1 MKFKKAT
8 KEQSKLRL
16 ALFGPSGSG
25 KTFTAL
31 RLATGI
37 TGKIAV
43 IDTERGS
50 ASKYAD
56 RFDFDVLE
64 LEKGARAIEHYAQ
77 AIKAAGEAGYDN
89 LIIDSLSHAW
99 FELLEEV
106 EKIARAKYRGN
117 TWSAWSE
124 GTPKQRALIDAILDF
139 DGHIIATMRVKT
151 EWITEQTSR
160 GKSRPVR
167 VGLAPQQGK
176 GIEYE
181 FDLLGELT
189 QDHIM
194 TISKDRTGRFQDRI
208 IEKPGEDMGRELA
221 EWLSD
226 GLPPRP
232 KPQSNEPFASRGAA
246 IAWALT
252 QNVFN
257 HPSHAGNAY
266 NKLKEEK
273 QPTNASEMAQL
284 WRENI
289 SNRLA
294 DKALADKEFSDSIDD
309 DGINRIMSGDDPN
322 PVEEL

>member
-1 MKFKKAT
+1 MQFKKAT

-50 ASKYAD
+50 ASKYAN
-56 RFDFDVLE
+56 RFEFDVLE
-64 LEKGARAIEHYAQ
+64 LGKATRAIEHYAQ
-77 AIKAAGEAGYDN
+77 AIKAANDNGYDI
-89 LIIDSLSHAW
+89 LVIDSLSHAW
-99 FELLEEV
+99 FELLDEV

-124 GTPKQRALIDAILDF
+124 GTPKQRELVDAILDY

-151 EWITEQTSR
+151 EWATEQTSR

-181 FDLLGELT
+181 FDLLGELSH
-189 QDHIM
+189 DHILV
-194 TISKDRTGRFQDRI
+194 ISKDRTGRFQDRV
-208 IEKPGEDMGRELA
+208 IEAPGEDMGRELA
-221 EWLSD
+221 EWLQD

-232 KPQSNEPFASRGAA
+232 RPQSDEPFKDADAA
-246 IAWALT
+246 IKWGLE
-252 QNVFN
+252 QDVFN
-257 HPSHAGNAY
+257 HEKHARNSY
-266 NKLKEEK
+266 TKLKEEK
-273 QPTNASEMAQL
+273 EPKNAREMARL
-284 WRENI
+284 WREKVANK
-289 SNRLA
+289 A
-294 DKALADKEFSDSIDD
+294 TDKALSRGENPDPAIDD
-309 DGINRIMSGDDPN
+309 DGINRILSGDN
-322 PVEEL
+322 EVEEL

>member
-1 MKFKKAT
+1 MQFKKAT

-25 KTFTAL
+25 KTYTAL
-31 RLATGI
+31 RLAAGI

-56 RFDFDVLE
+56 RFSFDVLE
-64 LEKGARAIEHYAQ
+64 LDKDSRTVEHYAQ
-77 AIKAAGEAGYDN
+77 AIKAAGGAGYDN

-99 FELLEEV
+99 FELLDEV

-124 GTPKQRALIDAILDF
+124 GTPKQRELVDAILDF

-151 EWITEQTSR
+151 EWATEQTNR

-181 FDLLGELT
+181 FDLLGEMSH
-189 QDHIM
+189 DHIL

-221 EWLSD
+221 EWLRD
-226 GLPPRP
+226 GLPPQP
-232 KPQSNEPFASRGAA
+232 KPQSDEPFDTANAA
-246 IAWALT
+246 ILWGVEQGA
-252 QNVFN
+252 FN
-257 HPSHAGNAY
+257 HKQHATNSYA
-266 NKLKEEK
+266 KLKEEK
-273 QPTNASEMAQL
+273 NPQSACEMARL
-284 WRENI
+284 WREKVANK
-289 SNRLA
+289 LA
-294 DKALADKEFSDSIDD
+294 DQ
-309 DGINRIMSGDDPN
+309 SGS
-322 PVEEL
+322 